1 MGRARPRYNEKA
13 RSSSRKATQ
22 KPHPRARNGGIAA
35 TAFEAK
41 DSTQTSSHKS
51 VEIEDTNSLIHVPK
65 QKDDSQ
71 DAEAPVAKMS
81 SKKKKRLEKYIE
93 QKLKKDA
100 RVGLLEK
107 LSTSSWSSD
116 LLLSSRKLGQ
126 QKETMREKLRRAL
139 NEEKAGIRSE
149 DSDVSLL
156 VETEVGDAADFVV
169 PENVQLPSSS
179 KKKKKGKSAATEVD
193 AKLEADDVETEQK
206 SVPVEVEPKPEST
219 AVANSSKVQQP
230 VVIGGALKQSGDGQ
244 PVQLVK
250 RKRTKKKSTIPEA
263 VRKKHKPSKAY
274 DSDSSFDSSD
284 SEYDAMSDNEP
295 TEKPKTQVEEDI
307 DNGPTALEQALEAVK
322 TVKEPVLPRVV
333 EEDDEIKKLLLERN
347 RGGDLSHDD
356 YKPFFVTVKR
366 KPEVQQARL
375 KLPVCGEEQVI
386 MEAIRNNTVVIICG
400 ETGSGKTTQVPQFL
414 YEAGFSHPDSGNP
427 GLIGI
432 TQPRRVA
439 AVSMANRVAHELNL
453 KDEVSHQ
460 IRYDTTTSKNTRI
473 KFMTDGVLLRELAAD
488 FLLTKYSILII
499 DEAHERN
506 LNTDILIGVISRVIK
521 LRSNLSKQD
530 REKIKPLRVVIMS
543 ATLRVTDFTLN
554 KALFDTPPPVIK
566 VDARQYP
573 VSIHFN
579 KRTPELDYVDEAYKK
594 ISKIHKRL
602 PAGGILVF
610 LTGQQEIVNLCKKL
624 RKRFPM
630 LSKAASAKDVAKEK
644 ASIAAESRTET
655 VSARNEDVE
664 TEEIELG
671 DVAEQAE
678 DFELPDSEDEDDSDD
693 ELGFYGEDEE
703 MKEDDDE
710 VDPPLHVLPL
720 YSLLPTE
727 AQMRVFDDPPE
738 GTRLCIV
745 ATNVAETSVTIP
757 GIRYVVDAGKVK
769 ERQYNLSTGI
779 QSFDVDWTSKASADQ
794 RAGRAGRTGPGHCYR
809 LYSSAVFDNYF
820 PQFSVPEINRMP
832 IEGVILSMKS
842 MYIDNVVNFPFPT
855 PPPKTNLIKA
865 EKILMHLGA
874 IDRDQKHIT
883 DLGTTM
889 ATFPIIPKF
898 AKMLIIGQQHGCLPF
913 VIAIVSALS
922 VGDPVLRDI
931 DLNEVDEDENGSDEE
946 SGTTDVKKM
955 ELENIRSESVAEKER
970 RKLTRSKYYQ
980 IQMKHAGLDPSS
992 DIIKLLNIVGA
1003 YEYAGATESFCQAN
1017 FVRHKAMDEIRK
1029 LRRQLTNIVVANCD
1043 GVDVSID
1050 PKMQPP
1056 SLLQLKVLRQ
1066 IITAGFIDSIAVRKD
1081 YAEGGGT
1088 ASGKFQSTR
1097 GVPYRVMWSDED
1109 VFIHPLSV
1117 LYHQEAP
1124 LFIAYNEQFKSS
1136 KVWLKG
1142 VTKVEPKW
1150 LAKIGKSLCTYGKPL
1165 EFPVPKYLN
1174 EKKTTKKCW
1183 VVPSFGPKGWP
1194 LPPVEIEQKLVG
1206 TRWVFST
1213 Q

>member
-1 MGRARPRYNEKA
+1 M
-13 RSSSRKATQ
+13 
-22 KPHPRARNGGIAA
+22 
-35 TAFEAK
+35 
-41 DSTQTSSHKS
+41 
-51 VEIEDTNSLIHVPK
+51 
-65 QKDDSQ
+65 
-71 DAEAPVAKMS
+71 
-81 SKKKKRLEKYIE
+81 
-93 QKLKKDA
+93 
-100 RVGLLEK
+100 
-107 LSTSSWSSD
+107 
-116 LLLSSRKLGQ
+116 
-126 QKETMREKLRRAL
+126 
-139 NEEKAGIRSE
+139 
-149 DSDVSLL
+149 
-156 VETEVGDAADFVV
+156 
-169 PENVQLPSSS
+169 
-179 KKKKKGKSAATEVD
+179 
-193 AKLEADDVETEQK
+193 
-206 SVPVEVEPKPEST
+206 
-219 AVANSSKVQQP
+219 
-230 VVIGGALKQSGDGQ
+230 
-244 PVQLVK
+244 
-250 RKRTKKKSTIPEA
+250 
-263 VRKKHKPSKAY
+263 
-274 DSDSSFDSSD
+274 SD
-284 SEYDAMSDNEP
+284 SEPAM
-295 TEKPKTQVEEDI
+295 KPKSKAEEDI
-307 DNGPTALEQALEAVK
+307 DNGPTALEQAVEAVK
-322 TVKEPVLPRVV
+322 GVKEPVTLRVV

-356 YKPFFVTVKR
+356 YKPFYVSVKR
-366 KPEVQQARL
+366 KPEIQAARL

-414 YEAGFSHPDSGNP
+414 YEAGFSHPDSVNP
-427 GLIGI
+427 GLIGV

-439 AVSMANRVAHELNL
+439 AVSMASRVSHELNVT
-453 KDEVSHQ
+453 DEVSYQ

-488 FLLTKYSILII
+488 FLLTKYSVLII

-506 LNTDILIGVISRVIK
+506 LNTDILIGVISRVLK
-521 LRSNLSKQD
+521 LRANLSKQD

-543 ATLRVTDFTLN
+543 ATLRVTDFTQN
-554 KALFDTPPPVIK
+554 KSLFDNPPPVIK

-579 KRTPELDYVDEAYKK
+579 KRTPEVDYVDEAYKK
-594 ISKIHKRL
+594 IGKIHKRL
-602 PAGGILVF
+602 PPGGILVF

-624 RKRFPM
+624 RQRFPT
-630 LSKAASAKDVAKEK
+630 LPKRASKIDVAKEK
-644 ASIAAESRTET
+644 ASIEAESRIET

-664 TEEIELG
+664 AEEIELG
-671 DVAEQAE
+671 DSADQIE
-678 DFELPDSEDEDDSDD
+678 DFELPDSDEEDDSDD
-693 ELGFYGEDEE
+693 ELGFYGEDDVPNEE
-703 MKEDDDE
+703 EDTDA
-710 VDPPLHVLPL
+710 PLHVLPL
-720 YSLLPTE
+720 YSLLPTD
-727 AQMRVFDDPPE
+727 AQMRVFEDPPE

-769 ERQYNLSTGI
+769 ERQYNLGTGI

-855 PPPKTNLIKA
+855 PPPKPNLIKA
-865 EKILMHLGA
+865 EKILTHLGA
-874 IDRDQKHIT
+874 IDRDQKRIT
-883 DLGTTM
+883 DLGRSM

-922 VGDPVLRDI
+922 VGDPVLRDS
-931 DLNEVDEDENGSDEE
+931 DLNDLADEE
-946 SGTTDVKKM
+946 SDSDDENGTTDVKKM
-955 ELENIRSESVAEKER
+955 ELHNIRNESVAEKER

-980 IQMKHAGLDPSS
+980 TQMKHAGLDPTS

-1003 YEYAGATESFCQAN
+1003 YEYAGATQSFCEAN
-1017 FVRHKAMDEIRK
+1017 FVRPKAMEEIRK
-1029 LRRQLTNIVVANCD
+1029 LRRQLTNLVVANCD

-1056 SLLQLKVLRQ
+1056 STLQLKVLRQ
-1066 IITAGFIDSIAVRKD
+1066 ILTAGFIDSIAVRKD
-1081 YAEGGGT
+1081 YIESGGSEG
-1088 ASGKFQSTR
+1088 SKFKSTR

-1109 VFIHPLSV
+1109 VFIHPSSV
-1117 LYHQEAP
+1117 LYHQPAP
-1124 LFIAYNEQFKSS
+1124 LFVAYNEQFKSS

-1150 LAKIGKSLCTYGKPL
+1150 LAKIGKSMCTYGKPL
-1165 EFPVPKYLN
+1165 EFPVAKFMN
-1174 EKKTTKKCW
+1174 EKKTVKKSW

-1206 TRWVFST
+1206 TRWVFTT

>member
-13 RSSSRKATQ
+13 RSSSRKPTQ
-22 KPHPRARNGGIAA
+22 KAHPRARNGGLGASA
-35 TAFEAK
+35 YESNDNAK
-41 DSTQTSSHKS
+41 QESRKPA
-51 VEIEDTNSLIHVPK
+51 EPEDTNALIYV
-65 QKDDSQ
+65 QKSKEETKEQ
-71 DAEAPVAKMS
+71 EAPVPKMS

-107 LSTSSWSSD
+107 LSTSAWSSD
-116 LLLSSRKLGQ
+116 LLVSSRKLGQ
-126 QKETMREKLRRAL
+126 NKETMREKLRRAL
-139 NEEKAGIRSE
+139 NEEKAGLRKT
-149 DSDVSLL
+149 DSDVPLL
-156 VETEVGDAADFVV
+156 VESEVGDSADFVV
-169 PENVQLPSSS
+169 PEKTELNIVS
-179 KKKKKGKSAATEVD
+179 KKKSKKKSKAAADKKEHSPEIVD
-193 AKLEADDVETEQK
+193 VAEITGAEQPAVAMNIVNTTVEQK
-206 SVPVEVEPKPEST
+206 PI
-219 AVANSSKVQQP
+219 
-230 VVIGGALKQSGDGQ
+230 VVGGALKQTVGAQ
-244 PVQLVK
+244 PTPLVMKK
-250 RKRTKKKSTIPEA
+250 RKKKKSTIPEA
-263 VRKKHKPSKAY
+263 VRKRHKTARGN
-274 DSDSSFDSSD
+274 DSESSFDSSD
-284 SEYDAMSDNEP
+284 SEYDNMSDDEP
-295 TEKPKTQVEEDI
+295 TSKPRSQAEQDI
-307 DNGPTALEQALEAVK
+307 DNGPTALEEAVEAVK
-322 TVKEPVLPRVV
+322 SVKEPVTLRVV
-333 EEDDEIKKLLLERN
+333 EEDDDIKKLLLERN

-356 YKPFFVTVKR
+356 YKPFYVTVNR
-366 KPEVQQARL
+366 KPEVQEGRM

-414 YEAGFSHPDSGNP
+414 YEAGFSHPDSVNP
-427 GLIGI
+427 GLIGV

-439 AVSMANRVAHELNL
+439 AVSMANRVAHELNV
-453 KDEVSHQ
+453 KEEVSHQ
-460 IRYDTTTSKNTRI
+460 IRYDTTTSKKTRI

-488 FLLTKYSILII
+488 FLLTKYSVLII

-506 LNTDILIGVISRVIK
+506 LNTDILIGVISRV
-521 LRSNLSKQD
+521 LRLRANLSKQD

-543 ATLRVTDFTLN
+543 ATLRVTDFTQN
-554 KALFDTPPPVIK
+554 MALFDTPPPVIK

-579 KRTPELDYVDEAYKK
+579 KRTPEVDYVDEAYKK

-602 PAGGILVF
+602 PPGGILVF

-630 LSKAASAKDVAKEK
+630 LAKTASSKDIAEEK
-644 ASIAAESRTET
+644 ANLEVESKTES

-671 DVAEQAE
+671 DTQEQIE
-678 DFELPDSEDEDDSDD
+678 DFELPDSDEEDDSDD
-693 ELGFYGEDEE
+693 ELGFYGDEE
-703 MKEDDDE
+703 EAQNDE
-710 VDPPLHVLPL
+710 EEADPPLHVLPL

-727 AQMRVFDDPPE
+727 AQMRVFQDPPE

-769 ERQYNLSTGI
+769 ERKYNLNTGI

-809 LYSSAVFDNYF
+809 LYSSAVFDGYF

-855 PPPKTNLIKA
+855 PPPKPNLIKA
-865 EKILMHLGA
+865 EKILAHLGA
-874 IDRDQKHIT
+874 IDRDQKRIT
-883 DLGTTM
+883 DLGRTM
-889 ATFPIIPKF
+889 ATFPIVPKF
-898 AKMLIIGQQHGCLPF
+898 AKMLIIGQQHGCLPY
-913 VIAIVSALS
+913 VIGIVSALS

-931 DLNEVDEDENGSDEE
+931 DLNEIAENESDDDDDD
-946 SGTTDVKKM
+946 GDVRKM
-955 ELENIRSESVAEKER
+955 ELNNLHNASVAEKER

-980 IQMKHAGLDPSS
+980 VQMKHAGLDPTS
-992 DIIKLLNIVGA
+992 DIIKLLNVVGA
-1003 YEYAGATESFCQAN
+1003 YEYAGATDGFCEAN
-1017 FVRHKAMDEIRK
+1017 FLRPKAMDEIRK

-1050 PKMQPP
+1050 PKMPPP
-1056 SLLQLKVLRQ
+1056 SDLQLKVLRQ

-1081 YAEGGGT
+1081 YIESGGSAT
-1088 ASGKFQSTR
+1088 GKFKSTR
-1097 GVPYRVMWSDED
+1097 GVPYKVMWSDDD
-1109 VFIHPLSV
+1109 VYIHPSSV
-1117 LYHQEAP
+1117 LYHQEP
-1124 LFIAYNEQFKSS
+1124 PVFIAYNEQFQSS

-1150 LAKIGKSLCTYGKPL
+1150 LSKIGKSLCTYGKPL
-1165 EFPVPKYLN
+1165 DFPLAKYQD
-1174 EKKTTKKCW
+1174 EKKTIKKCW
-1183 VVPSFGPKGWP
+1183 VIPSFGPKGWP
-1194 LPPVEIEQKLVG
+1194 LPPVEVEQKLVG
-1206 TRWVFST
+1206 TRWVFT
-1213 Q
+1213 TN

>member
-1 MGRARPRYNEKA
+1 MYQSKKMNPMMLRY
-13 RSSSRKATQ
+13 
-22 KPHPRARNGGIAA
+22 
-35 TAFEAK
+35 
-41 DSTQTSSHKS
+41 
-51 VEIEDTNSLIHVPK
+51 
-65 QKDDSQ
+65 
-71 DAEAPVAKMS
+71 APVVKMS
-81 SKKKKRLEKYIE
+81 SKKKKRLDKYIE

-100 RVGLLEK
+100 RAGLLEK
-107 LSTSSWSSD
+107 LSSSAWSSE

-126 QKETMREKLRRAL
+126 NKETMREKLRRAL
-139 NEEKAGIRSE
+139 NEEKAGIHN
-149 DSDVSLL
+149 DNSDIPLL
-156 VETEVGDAADFVV
+156 VESEHGDVANFVV
-169 PENVQLPSSS
+169 PEHVEIVSGS
-179 KKKKKGKSAATEVD
+179 KKKKKGKKATVEEDADAGDLSVERSTALTEVNIQP
-193 AKLEADDVETEQK
+193 VETDET
-206 SVPVEVEPKPEST
+206 T
-219 AVANSSKVQQP
+219 AVAINVPQDTQTP
-230 VVIGGALKQSGDGQ
+230 VVIGGALKQTADGQ
-244 PVQLVK
+244 SAELVK
-250 RKRTKKKSTIPEA
+250 RKRKKKKSTIPEA
-263 VRKKHKPSKAY
+263 VRKKHRPSKA
-274 DSDSSFDSSD
+274 DDTDSSFDSSD
-284 SEYDAMSDNEP
+284 SEYDAMSDSEP
-295 TEKPKTQVEEDI
+295 AMKPKSQAEEDI
-307 DNGPTALEQALEAVK
+307 DNGPTALEQAVEAVK
-322 TVKEPVLPRVV
+322 GVKEPVTLRVV

-356 YKPFFVTVKR
+356 YKPFYVSVKR
-366 KPEVQQARL
+366 KPEIQAARL

-414 YEAGFSHPDSGNP
+414 YEAGFSHPDSVNP
-427 GLIGI
+427 GLIGV

-439 AVSMANRVAHELNL
+439 AVSMASRVSHELNVT
-453 KDEVSHQ
+453 DEVSHQ

-488 FLLTKYSILII
+488 FLLTKYSVLII

-506 LNTDILIGVISRVIK
+506 LNTDILIGVISRVLK
-521 LRSNLSKQD
+521 LRANLSKQD

-543 ATLRVTDFTLN
+543 ATLRVTDFTQN
-554 KALFDTPPPVIK
+554 KSLFDNPPPVIK

-579 KRTPELDYVDEAYKK
+579 KRTPEVDYVDEAYKK
-594 ISKIHKRL
+594 IGKIHKRL
-602 PAGGILVF
+602 PPGGILVF

-624 RKRFPM
+624 RQRFPT
-630 LSKAASAKDVAKEK
+630 LPKRASKVEVAKEK
-644 ASIAAESRTET
+644 ASIEAESRTET

-664 TEEIELG
+664 AEEIELG
-671 DVAEQAE
+671 DSVEQIE
-678 DFELPDSEDEDDSDD
+678 DFDLPDSDEEDDSDD
-693 ELGFYGEDEE
+693 ELGFYGEDDVPNEE
-703 MKEDDDE
+703 EDTDA
-710 VDPPLHVLPL
+710 PLHVLPL
-720 YSLLPTE
+720 YSLLPTD
-727 AQMRVFDDPPE
+727 AQMRVFEDPPE

-820 PQFSVPEINRMP
+820 SQFSVPEINRMP

-855 PPPKTNLIKA
+855 PPPKANLMKA
-865 EKILMHLGA
+865 EKILTHLGA
-874 IDRDQKHIT
+874 IDRDQKRIT
-883 DLGTTM
+883 DLGRSM

-922 VGDPVLRDI
+922 VGDPVLRDS
-931 DLNEVDEDENGSDEE
+931 DLNDLADEE
-946 SGTTDVKKM
+946 SDSDDENGTTDVKKM
-955 ELENIRSESVAEKER
+955 ELHNIRNESVAEKER

-980 IQMKHAGLDPSS
+980 IQMKHAGLDPTS
-992 DIIKLLNIVGA
+992 DIIKLLNVVGA
-1003 YEYAGATESFCQAN
+1003 YEYAGATQSFCETN
-1017 FVRHKAMDEIRK
+1017 FVRPKAMEEIRK
-1029 LRRQLTNIVVANCD
+1029 LRRQLTNLVVANCD

-1056 SLLQLKVLRQ
+1056 STLQLKVLRQ
-1066 IITAGFIDSIAVRKD
+1066 ILTAGFIDSIAVRKD
-1081 YAEGGGT
+1081 YIESGGSEG
-1088 ASGKFQSTR
+1088 SKFKSTR

-1109 VFIHPLSV
+1109 VFIHPSSV
-1117 LYHQEAP
+1117 LYHQPAP
-1124 LFIAYNEQFKSS
+1124 LFVAYNEQFKSS

-1150 LAKIGKSLCTYGKPL
+1150 LAKIGKAMCTYGKPL
-1165 EFPVPKYLN
+1165 EFPVAKFMN
-1174 EKKTTKKCW
+1174 EKKTVKKSW

-1206 TRWVFST
+1206 TRWVFTT